1 MAVHS
6 WLGTGFLEEVYQE
19 ALEIEFKKRNIP
31 YEREKVLKINYR
43 GIILSKYYKADFI
56 CYNKILIE
64 LKTVN
69 KLFKSHWIKIGSTLQ
84 LQGRIYLSSSLCFI
98 TIINN
103 EAKLVKIRVN

>member
-43 GIILSKYYKADFI
+43 CIILSKYYKADFI

-69 KLFKSHWIKIGSTLQ
+69 KILPEHEAQVINYLKATGLKLGLLFNFREES
-84 LQGRIYLSSSLCFI
+84 IYPHRYVL
-98 TIINN
+98 
-103 EAKLVKIRVN
+103 